1 MLTSLGILGCRFAFV
16 RGQNYGHF
24 LHGISVMIRKSLS
37 LFVIP
42 LSGVFYLLALTFAGP
57 CFGQNL
63 SEQIFPE
70 LHDVTAEAVQN
81 SESMI
86 EALFQRDRAEANA
99 LIRSARTHPSLDG
112 FVQYHGQ
119 WEQRDQSNDNE
130 FSQRFLYGL
139 TLRKPLFHWGAL
151 DANRRIGEILLH
163 SARENLFAKQSLVRN
178 EFKRRILV
186 LYISRQES
194 TFAEYTLEHHKRM
207 LEVAEDNHEQ
217 GIASLQD
224 LESAR
229 MNYRQ
234 SFQDSLRIRNQFR
247 NIRHQ
252 FLRDFS
258 VADDILAKIPKE
270 LPRLPMDLDSWRER
284 LKNFQQSGF
293 RNHPEY
299 RAALGAI
306 DVQENQILVDRARNR
321 PLIDLV
327 VGANQDDTTYMMAE
341 LDDRFRQIYFG
352 GVRVTWNIFDG
363 YETKGRINLAQALRD
378 QAVERKKR
386 LARKLAQDAL
396 QFLHELENCNARME
410 AGKET
415 LDWKDGRLRKAEKS
429 FEAGQ
434 LPEIE
439 LDHHRFDSKFHHHQ
453 STLENARFLSLLLQ
467 VDLLITLG
475 QPVQENPGP

>member
-1 MLTSLGILGCRFAFV
+1 MAIYGWIIGCGLAIALIQTCDYIHCKFSDLIGKYLITFSVPPQRIFCLFAVGF
-16 RGQNYGHF
+16 
-24 LHGISVMIRKSLS
+24 
-37 LFVIP
+37 
-42 LSGVFYLLALTFAGP
+42 TGP
-57 CFGQNL
+57 CIGQTL
-63 SEQIFPE
+63 SEQIFPG
-70 LHDVTAEAVQN
+70 LADDTAQAVQN
-81 SESMI
+81 SESTI
-86 EALFQRDRAEANA
+86 EALFQQDRAEANA
-99 LIRSARTHPSLDG
+99 LIRASRTHPSLDG

-119 WEQRDQSNDNE
+119 WEQLDPSNSTE

-163 SARENLFAKQSLVRN
+163 SARENLAAKQSLVRN

-194 TFAEYTLEHHKRM
+194 AFAEYTLEHRKRM
-207 LEVAEDNHEQ
+207 LEVGEDNYGQ
-217 GIASLQD
+217 GIASLQE

-234 SFQDSLRIRNQFR
+234 SFQDSLRIRNHFR

-258 VADDILAKIPKE
+258 VTDDILVK
-270 LPRLPMDLDSWRER
+270 LPQKLPSLPMDLDSWRER
-284 LKNFQQSGF
+284 LKAFQQSGF

-299 RAALGAI
+299 RSALDSI

-321 PLIDLV
+321 PVMDLV

-363 YETKGRINLAQALRD
+363 YETQGRINLAQTLRD

-396 QFLHELENCNARME
+396 QFLHALENCKARIE

-415 LDWKDGRLRKAEKS
+415 LEWKEGRLRKAEKS

-439 LDHHRFDSKFHHHQ
+439 LDHYRFDSKFHLHQ
-453 STLENARFLSLLLQ
+453 SILENARCLSLLLQ
-467 VDLLITLG
+467 ADLLITLG
-475 QPVQENPGP
+475 QPAQANLRP

>member
-1 MLTSLGILGCRFAFV
+1 MLIYGWIISCGLAVAFV
-16 RGQNYGHF
+16 QTCCFFTHEGSVRGGKILPAF
-24 LHGISVMIRKSLS
+24 LVRPSRICC
-37 LFVIP
+37 LFAVV
-42 LSGVFYLLALTFAGP
+42 SAGP
-57 CFGQNL
+57 CIGQNL

-70 LHDVTAEAVQN
+70 LADDTAQAVQN
-81 SESMI
+81 SETTI
-86 EALFQRDRAEANA
+86 EALFQQDRAEANA
-99 LIRSARTHPSLDG
+99 LIRSARNHPSLDG

-119 WEQRDQSNDNE
+119 WEQRDQSNDNK

-234 SFQDSLRIRNQFR
+234 AFQDSLRIRNQFR

-396 QFLHELENCNARME
+396 QFLHELENSNARME

>member
-57 CFGQNL
+57 CIGQNL

-186 LYISRQES
+186 
-194 TFAEYTLEHHKRM
+194 
-207 LEVAEDNHEQ
+207 
-217 GIASLQD
+217 
-224 LESAR
+224 
-229 MNYRQ
+229 
-234 SFQDSLRIRNQFR
+234 
-247 NIRHQ
+247 
-252 FLRDFS
+252 
-258 VADDILAKIPKE
+258 
-270 LPRLPMDLDSWRER
+270 
-284 LKNFQQSGF
+284 
-293 RNHPEY
+293 
-299 RAALGAI
+299 
-306 DVQENQILVDRARNR
+306 
-321 PLIDLV
+321 
-327 VGANQDDTTYMMAE
+327 
-341 LDDRFRQIYFG
+341 
-352 GVRVTWNIFDG
+352 
-363 YETKGRINLAQALRD
+363 
-378 QAVERKKR
+378 
-386 LARKLAQDAL
+386 
-396 QFLHELENCNARME
+396 
-410 AGKET
+410 
-415 LDWKDGRLRKAEKS
+415 
-429 FEAGQ
+429 
-434 LPEIE
+434 
-439 LDHHRFDSKFHHHQ
+439 
-453 STLENARFLSLLLQ
+453 
-467 VDLLITLG
+467 
-475 QPVQENPGP
+475 

>member
-1 MLTSLGILGCRFAFV
+1 V
-16 RGQNYGHF
+16 R
-24 LHGISVMIRKSLS
+24 
-37 LFVIP
+37 
-42 LSGVFYLLALTFAGP
+42 
-57 CFGQNL
+57 
-63 SEQIFPE
+63 
-70 LHDVTAEAVQN
+70 N
-81 SESMI
+81 SEATI
-86 EALFQRDRAEANA
+86 EALFQQDRAEANA

-396 QFLHELENCNARME
+396 QFLHELENSNARME

-453 STLENARFLSLLLQ
+453 STLENARCLSLLLQ